1 MEKTGSYSGSRSTVS
16 GRDLARLRAAILI
29 CYMCT
34 FERQTKQNVRYNAN
48 YSSTRIIIHL
58 KLYCKMV
65 TGENTQIVPLEVRN
79 TEIHCYNA
87 VELGVDCDC
96 HSDLSL

>member
-1 MEKTGSYSGSRSTVS
+1 
-16 GRDLARLRAAILI
+16 
-29 CYMCT
+29 
-34 FERQTKQNVRYNAN
+34 
-48 YSSTRIIIHL
+48 
-58 KLYCKMV
+58 MV